1 MSIGTEPSFG
11 QSATTTVGYEGQGDA
26 WKTSRE
32 FVEAKGFRSGLQT
45 VRADRRRIVDM
56 GGEGEIECAVL
67 DSGAGALLAAAFDT
81 TTVTPG
87 ADGAPSTVRCR
98 TAPVPTSPSMTA
110 QMIRPFV
117 DGGRV
122 AYRHLGCA
130 VTEWELTQEVEEPL
144 TLKASFDFRTVSH
157 STTESEFLPIT
168 YPAAAVAYDWTRGA
182 VYLTRNGA
190 ETLVPV
196 SQWSLKAERGL
207 KTDRRAVQADPLKR
221 RQVRAELPEYEG
233 EFELEFD
240 RSALPWYEA
249 FVAGE
254 VLGLRISYTGVTKSG
269 NGSAARLDITVPAVQ
284 FTGESPQAELD
295 DLSTMALPFR
305 ALDPGT
311 GDTVTVT
318 YLDPAG
324 GAGLSTPDSAPRAAG
339 RSRAA

>member
-1 MSIGTEPSFG
+1 M
-11 QSATTTVGYEGQGDA
+11 GYEGQADS
-26 WKTSRE
+26 WKTTRE

-67 DSGAGALLAAAFDT
+67 DSGAGMLLAAAFDA

-87 ADGAPSTVRCR
+87 ADGAPATIRCR
-98 TAPVPTSPSMTA
+98 TAPVPTNASLTA
-110 QMIRPFV
+110 QMIRPFA

-130 VTEWELTQEVEEPL
+130 VTEWELTQEVEEAL
-144 TLKASFDFRTVSH
+144 ILKASFDFRTVTH
-157 STTESEFLPIT
+157 SVTESEFLPIT
-168 YPAAAVAYDWTRGA
+168 DPPAAVAYDWTRGA
-182 VYLTRNGA
+182 VYLTRNGT

-196 SQWSLKAERGL
+196 KQWSLKGQRGL
-207 KTDRRAVQADPLKR
+207 KTDRRSVQADALKR

-240 RSALPWYEA
+240 RAALPLYEA
-249 FVAGE
+249 FVAG
-254 VLGLRISYTGVTKSG
+254 VILGLRISYTGITKSG
-269 NGSAARLDITVPAVQ
+269 NGTAARFDISVPAIQ
-284 FTGESPQAELD
+284 FTGESPKAALD
-295 DLSTMALPFR
+295 DLTEMSLPFR

-324 GAGLSTPDSAPRAAG
+324 ALGMSTSDSESRPAG